1 MRPSTTSKARVP
13 DTQRRDRLR
22 HPVQLHAVGKGESGD
37 RSFEGVLLNLSIGGF
52 LLETGA
58 DLAFGE
64 SFELDLPGAEALLAR
79 IAWAS
84 APLYGCEFVQP
95 LDRSVLDRGH
105 LHGEPGTSEVPPAL
119 PIGTE
124 IERLR
129 LAKGW
134 TRADLAEKAGVSRP
148 SVWGWETGKTRPRQ
162 DALRRLACAF
172 GCYVS
177 ASGPSSNLGTHV
189 DSLKG
194 EVTANQ
200 NFALDSESKA
210 NIHSLIS
217 ALKFAA
223 ADRFNI
229 QPSQIKIRIEADFHS
244 EILI

>member
-13 DTQRRDRLR
+13 DAQRRDRLR
-22 HPVQLHAVGKGESGD
+22 HPVKLHAVGKGESGG

-64 SFELDLPGAEALLAR
+64 SFELDLPGAEALAAR

-105 LHGEPGTSEVPPAL
+105 LHGEPGTSEVPPAQ

-162 DALRRLACAF
+162 DALRRLSRAF
-172 GCYVS
+172 GSQVLAAGS
-177 ASGPSSNLGTHV
+177 QGDRRPGPDPASGAPAVL
-189 DSLKG
+189 LKDAETKDAG
-194 EVTANQ
+194 EMPIERLLSIVQTA
-200 NFALDSESKA
+200 
-210 NIHSLIS
+210 I
-217 ALKFAA
+217 
-223 ADRFNI
+223 ADRLELA
-229 QPSQIKIRIEADFHS
+229 PSRVRVRVDIDAG
-244 EILI
+244 